1 MQLDERKMK
10 ILKSIIRTYLET
22 GEPVGSR
29 TISKDADFSVSS
41 ATIRNEMSDLEE
53 LGLIV
58 QPHTSAGRIPTD
70 RGYRLYV
77 DQMMDE
83 KDREIGELKQ
93 LVSGKMDRVENFLK
107 QMAKML
113 ADNTNYATMISG
125 PRITDNAL
133 KLIQLSRLDSR
144 HLICVLVIEGNVVK
158 NNVIEIESAISEQEL
173 LKLNVLLNSALQG
186 KSLDDITLAMIN
198 RLKTDAGDY
207 SMIVATV
214 LETLSQ
220 AFSENRKEQPEV
232 YTSGATNIFKYPE
245 LSDSAKAS
253 EILTALENKDEIL
266 NLLSDQKDGKQEIR
280 VYIGSESPIS
290 SMRDCSVVTAS
301 YELGGGL
308 RGNIGIV
315 GPRRMDYEH
324 VVGTLKTLMDQLD
337 QIYHR
342 EINE

>member
-41 ATIRNEMSDLEE
+41 ATIRNEMADLEE

-77 DQMMDE
+77 DQMMEE
-83 KDREIGELKQ
+83 KDREIGDLKE

-107 QMAKML
+107 QMAKVL
-113 ADNTNYATMISG
+113 AQNTNYATMISG

-144 HLICVLVIEGNVVK
+144 HLICVLVIEGNIVK

-186 KSLDDITLAMIN
+186 KTLDDITLAMIN
-198 RLKTDAGDY
+198 RLQQDAGDY
-207 SMIVATV
+207 SMIVGTV
-214 LETLSQ
+214 LETLSE
-220 AFSENRKEQPEV
+220 ALGKNRDEQPEV

-245 LSDSAKAS
+245 LSESGKAS
-253 EILTALENKDEIL
+253 EILSTLEDKDEIL
-266 NLLSDQKDGKQEIR
+266 NLLSEKSDGKHEIQ

-290 SMRDCSVVTAS
+290 AMRDCSVVTAS

-324 VVGTLKTLMDQLD
+324 VVGTLKQLMDQLD
-337 QIYHR
+337 QIYNKG
-342 EINE
+342 NE